1 MTQNRSSN
9 VMHQRVEPHDSLDDF
24 PTPPWAGRALCEH
37 LQKQDTDPSDPYLL
51 TQTLWEPA
59 CNRGAL
65 FHGLA
70 PYFAISTGT
79 DIFEYVQDGG
89 PSHTV
94 DFLWPGSDEM
104 IGDVDWIITNP
115 PFRLA
120 EDFIERALDVAK
132 VGCAM
137 LLRTGFLHGG
147 TRYERLFKHRP
158 PTRVLHFAERVV
170 MLKGRLVRAGATDWI
185 GTRIAREKNPDAP
198 LKKASTAT
206 DYSWFIWMHG
216 VDPVRPAWV
225 PPGSRLRLER
235 DGDYDLWPT
244 ETPDNGEDH
253 A

>member
-37 LQKQDTDPSDPYLL
+37 LRDTDAGLL
-51 TQTLWEPA
+51 CGGYWEPA

-65 FHGLA
+65 AHGLRDHFTSF
-70 PYFAISTGT
+70 YHT
-79 DIFEYVQDGG
+79 DIRDYGWSGQ
-89 PSHTV
+89 SNAV
-94 DFLWPGSDEM
+94 DFLWPGSEPH
-104 IGDVDWIITNP
+104 GQVSWIITNP

-120 EDFIERALDVAK
+120 EDFIERALDVAT

-147 TRYERLFKHRP
+147 ARYERLFKDRP
-158 PTRVLHFAERVV
+158 PSRVLHFAERVV
-170 MLKGRLVRAGATDWI
+170 MLKGRLVRSGETDWI
-185 GTRIAREKNPDAP
+185 GTRTARETKPDAP

-206 DYSWFIWMHG
+206 DYSWFIWMHD
-216 VDPVRPAWV
+216 VDPMPPAWV

-235 DGDYDLWPT
+235 PGDYDLWPT
-244 ETPDNGEDH
+244 DE
-253 A
+253 